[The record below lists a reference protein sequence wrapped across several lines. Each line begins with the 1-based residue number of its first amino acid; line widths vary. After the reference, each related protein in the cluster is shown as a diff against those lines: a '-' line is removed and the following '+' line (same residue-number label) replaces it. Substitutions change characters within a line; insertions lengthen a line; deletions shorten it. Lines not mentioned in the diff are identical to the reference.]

1 MKHRL
6 TPFLALAAIVALPA
20 VASASEGIMP
30 RDTDSVRTTASTQA
44 LIYPDIPAKKTF
56 DDHYAVLVPIAG
68 AVTASH
74 QTALIVPHNN
84 DASQRLASA
93 EISYLASECPAVL
106 SHPAEHTA
114 MLDHFCQNGR
124 A

>member
-20 VASASEGIMP
+20 VASASEGIAP
-30 RDTDSVRTTASTQA
+30 RDTDSVRPVVSTQA
-44 LIYPDIPAKKTF
+44 LIYPDIPAKKTL

-68 AVTASH
+68 AVSASQ
-74 QTALIVPHNN
+74 QTAAIVPNNN

-93 EISYLASECPAVL
+93 EITYLASECPAVL
-106 SHPAEHTA
+106 SHPAEHKA
-114 MLDHFCQNGR
+114 VLDRFCQNGR